1 MSSDSS
7 SQSVQRARGLGS
19 GLATLLGESGR
30 VGQANDGINT
40 SSVKTLPISSLHAG
54 KLQPRTEFD
63 EGEIDSL
70 AQSIKTEGII
80 QPILVRP
87 NNASESNYEI
97 IAGERRWRAA
107 QLVGLHEVPVII
119 HLVDD
124 QDALKIAL
132 VENLQRQDLNIF
144 EEAEAYQHLMLD
156 YGNSQEDVA
165 RALGRSRSHVAN
177 SIRMLRLPDQ
187 IKAMVT
193 EGKLSARHARV
204 LLGHNNAVEL
214 ANKVVSDQ
222 LNVRQTESLLKAFV
236 NGNSAKFAH
245 RKAKDVNLRDLE
257 TTVSNRLGLEV
268 TISEQKQGGSVKIRY
283 KSLEQLDKL
292 LKKLS

>member
-7 SQSVQRARGLGS
+7 SQPGQRVRGLGS

-30 VGQANDGINT
+30 ASQANEGKNA
-40 SSVKTLPISSLHAG
+40 SPYKTLPISSLHVG
-54 KLQPRTEFD
+54 RLQPRTEFD
-63 EGEIDSL
+63 KGEIESL

-87 NNASESNYEI
+87 DKTSESNYEI

-107 QLVGLHEVPVII
+107 QLAKLHEVPAVV

-132 VENLQRQDLNIF
+132 IENLQRQDLNVF

-156 YGNSQEDVA
+156 YGNSQEDIA

-177 SIRMLRLPDQ
+177 SIRMLGLPES
-187 IKAMVT
+187 IKEMVT
-193 EGKLSARHARV
+193 GGKLSVGHARV
-204 LLGHNNAVEL
+204 LLGHKNAVSL
-214 ANKVVSDQ
+214 ANKVVGDQ
-222 LNVRQTESLLKAFV
+222 LNVRQTESLVRTFV
-236 NGNSAKFAH
+236 DQNSVKYGH
-245 RKAKDVNLRDLE
+245 QKIKDANLRDLE
-257 TTVSNRLGLEV
+257 TTISNRLGLRV
-268 TISEQKQGGSVKIRY
+268 TISERKQGGAINIRY
-283 KSLEQLDKL
+283 KSLEQLDNL
-292 LKKLS
+292 LTKLS

>member
-7 SQSVQRARGLGS
+7 SQTLQRARGLGS

-30 VGQANDGINT
+30 VSQANEGINT
-40 SSVKTLPISSLHAG
+40 SSIKTLPISSLHAG
-54 KLQPRTEFD
+54 KLQPRTDFD
-63 EGEIDSL
+63 KGEIESL

-87 NNASESNYEI
+87 DRASESNYEI

-107 QLVGLHEVPVII
+107 QLAGLHEVSVII

-144 EEAEAYQHLMLD
+144 EEAEAYQHLILD

-165 RALGRSRSHVAN
+165 KALGRSRSHVAN
-177 SIRMLRLPDQ
+177 SIRMLKLPEAIKIMVADGRLS
-187 IKAMVT
+187 V
-193 EGKLSARHARV
+193 GHARV
-204 LLGHNNAVEL
+204 LLGHKHAVVL
-214 ANKVVSDQ
+214 ANKVISDQ
-222 LNVRQTESLLKAFV
+222 LNVRQTEALVRTFAD
-236 NGNSAKFAH
+236 GNSATFNH
-245 RKAKDVNLRDLE
+245 RNTKDANLRDLE
-257 TTVSNRLGLEV
+257 TTVSNRLGLKV
-268 TISEQKQGGSVKIRY
+268 TISERKQGGSINIRY
-283 KSLEQLDKL
+283 KSLEQLDNL